1 MRKTKSKKT
10 QFRMTFLLTGNE
22 YRQFKIKEDTV
33 ANQFTAPAVVP
44 PTYITV
50 TDMDGVTWQYVGEL

>member
-1 MRKTKSKKT
+1 
-10 QFRMTFLLTGNE
+10 MTFLLTGNE
-22 YRQFKIKEDTV
+22 YRQFEIKEDTV